1 MKVLL
6 TIGDC
11 CFIANSAATA
21 AKVADL
27 LGDMEP
33 VSRESYFVGN
43 AYFAATVHEA
53 PKYKR
58 GVSISDLDHGDRSF
72 ATLAEWRAF
81 RDAPP
86 ETKPEQEGGAL

>member
-1 MKVLL
+1 VKVIL

-11 CFIANSAATA
+11 CFIANSAANA

-33 VSRESYFVGN
+33 VSRDSYYLEGD
-43 AYFAATVHEA
+43 YFRVTVHEV

-58 GVSISDLDHGDRSF
+58 CVLISDLDPGERSF
-72 ATLAEWRAF
+72 ATLAEWRTF
-81 RDAPP
+81 RESPP
-86 ETKPEQEGGAL
+86 EPKPQQEGGAL